1 MRKSAFFVL
10 AIVFTSGLRSAHADS
25 LWEMNGASCRM
36 SIDNFRL
43 KDYATTF
50 GGVQHKGTAT
60 SRITMWCPVI
70 AAPDIIP
77 PLRYTQSLRFGSERT
92 GADAS
97 VYTNVELIAKN
108 LHTGVET
115 IVARTT
121 NQGLAGYG
129 VKCVPAV
136 VDLYTENDAVSPPL
150 NFAYYVRVDMVRPV
164 ATTQDTFFFVELND
178 AATDRTCK

>member
-1 MRKSAFFVL
+1 MRNPILLALVVVL
-10 AIVFTSGLRSAHADS
+10 TWGLRSARAES

-36 SIDNFRL
+36 SVENFRL

-70 AAPDIIP
+70 ATPDVIP
-77 PLRYTQSLRFGSERT
+77 PIKYVQSLRFGSERT
-92 GADAS
+92 GTDAA
-97 VYTNVELIAKN
+97 VYTNVEIIAKD

-115 IVARTT
+115 IVASTT

-136 VDLYTENDAVSPPL
+136 VDLYTENDGASPHL
-150 NFAYYVRVDMVRPV
+150 NFAYYVRIDMVRPV

-178 AATDRTCK
+178 VVTDRICK